1 MHFSCHLSY
10 TPFIITKSMKIFF
23 LGIAGT
29 FMGNLAQM
37 AKNQGH
43 EVLGVDDKVYA
54 PMSEELES
62 AGINFFEGYT
72 SNNYRNADLYVIG
85 NTISRN
91 NEILEH
97 ILKHKNKIIS
107 GPEWLYK
114 NVLNDK
120 KVIAVSG
127 THGKT
132 SVTSMIAHALTD
144 NGENPSYLIAGIP
157 KGFNKSW
164 DLTESDYFV
173 IEADEYDTAFFDK
186 KPKFFH
192 YKPDILIINNIE
204 FDHADI
210 YKNIEEI
217 EKNFIELIEGLPK
230 ESKIYIN
237 SSGISQSFLETIKE
251 NIKIKAKIEI
261 FNADAKDIYEINRNI
276 TVKGLQEII
285 SAGKVRESLN
295 SYKGVKRR
303 YDTIFDSES
312 HKVIDDFAHH
322 PTAIKETIKIAKE
335 ENEDVTLI
343 VELGSNSMRK
353 GIHDDALI
361 EIFKENHSYVVS
373 ASEEQQ
379 KKFADY
385 AEPLTENA
393 IKNLLQKSNSK
404 KTILMCGNKNF
415 EGFQTLILDSL
426 I

>member
-1 MHFSCHLSY
+1 
-10 TPFIITKSMKIFF
+10 MKIFF

>member
-157 KGFNKSW
+157 KGFNKSC

-237 SSGISQSFLETIKE
+237 SSGIRQSFLETIKE

-322 PTAIKETIKIAKE
+322 PTAIKETIKIAKK

-385 AEPLTENA
+385 AESLTKNA

>member
-1 MHFSCHLSY
+1 
-10 TPFIITKSMKIFF
+10 MKIFF

-43 EVLGVDDKVYA
+43 EVSGVDDKVYA

-303 YDTIFDSES
+303 YDTIFDSEL